1 MDTGLE
7 PFDSTDKE
15 NGDVSNSP
23 VDTAVEKPTRPESC
37 ESSIAA
43 PSPNTMRKRRR
54 EEIARKVESRKALI
68 TTACSSRLDMTKVQ
82 SILSGPR
89 LSWDWKGGSSKKP
102 EGDGEDDDSCGLI
115 VDFHQ
120 DSRSALKTHISKTM
134 SQMASRDI
142 SSQSVPATMPGH
154 QEDIRQIIQMKRRL
168 MCSQAVQ
175 LNKSSQIIEN
185 EDLEE
190 PKDDL
195 PELEPIS
202 SSQQADFVHAWQ
214 ETQLPAPTVSQSEP
228 LESTQVFVRLTSPK
242 AATADVPLVE
252 EEIEMDDVGCTQVYI
267 PPTAPVSKPVNSSR
281 QLKPQV
287 SKASS
292 TISIPPNSVPERSDT
307 DESEE
312 SSSEEEPEKVEEP
325 VVRKKQSISDEASF
339 EQWLAERKRKQ
350 KLRKKHRASDN
361 AKMFVEA
368 EAEESEDEELGGIMR
383 RTKKSDDDD
392 DSSEDSEE
400 DSDLED
406 LVASARDEFELLQKG
421 GRDGSKLAK
430 LHAKWLE
437 EKDEQLQKAIEEKE
451 FWRRKRSGLGALDDG
466 GTGDGLNRMQ
476 RKLKARRD
484 ALVQQFDS
492 EGNPLAP
499 EMGSD
504 DSEYDSME
512 IDSDDFFDE
521 FSDDDDQR
529 QVLDEHELAAR
540 KARRER
546 ELERRKKDKELRLE
560 MQQRRQMLKA
570 KLREERMLKEKDKRE
585 IQAGLG
591 IMAEE
596 DREAFKLV
604 QRTQGGFGYTQS
616 GITTQST
623 SASVSSQATPVFSF
637 LKASDLKPVNIKSRR
652 SSIASLELE

>member
-1 MDTGLE
+1 
-7 PFDSTDKE
+7 
-15 NGDVSNSP
+15 
-23 VDTAVEKPTRPESC
+23 
-37 ESSIAA
+37 
-43 PSPNTMRKRRR
+43 
-54 EEIARKVESRKALI
+54 
-68 TTACSSRLDMTKVQ
+68 MTKVQ

-89 LSWDWKGGSSKKP
+89 LSWDWKGGSGKKP
-102 EGDGEDDDSCGLI
+102 EGDGEEDDSCGLI

-142 SSQSVPATMPGH
+142 SSQSIPATMPGH

-168 MCSQAVQ
+168 MSSQAVQ

-185 EDLEE
+185 EDVDE
-190 PKDDL
+190 PKEDL

-202 SSQQADFVHAWQ
+202 SSQQADFIHAWQ

-228 LESTQVFVRLTSPK
+228 LESTQVFVRLSSPK
-242 AATADVPLVE
+242 AATTDFASVE
-252 EEIEMDDVGCTQVYI
+252 EEIEMDDVGSTQVYI

-292 TISIPPNSVPERSDT
+292 AISIPPNSVPEKSDSEQSEES
-307 DESEE
+307 DESE
-312 SSSEEEPEKVEEP
+312 EEP
-325 VVRKKQSISDEASF
+325 VVRKKLSVTDEASF
-339 EQWLAERKRKQ
+339 EQWLAERKRRQ
-350 KLRKKHRASDN
+350 KLRKKRRASDN

-383 RTKKSDDDD
+383 RTKKSDDDENSSD
-392 DSSEDSEE
+392 DSDEDS
-400 DSDLED
+400 SDLED
-406 LVASARDEFELLQKG
+406 LVASARDEFELLRRG
-421 GRDGSKLAK
+421 GGDGSKLAK

-437 EKDEQLQKAIEEKE
+437 EKDEQLQKAIEEKD

-466 GTGDGLNRMQ
+466 SNGDGLNRMQ

-504 DSEYDSME
+504 DSDYDSME

-521 FSDDDDQR
+521 FSDDEGQR
-529 QVLDEHELAAR
+529 EVLDEHELAAR
-540 KARRER
+540 KERKQR

-637 LKASDLKPVNIKSRR
+637 LKATDLKPVLIKSRR